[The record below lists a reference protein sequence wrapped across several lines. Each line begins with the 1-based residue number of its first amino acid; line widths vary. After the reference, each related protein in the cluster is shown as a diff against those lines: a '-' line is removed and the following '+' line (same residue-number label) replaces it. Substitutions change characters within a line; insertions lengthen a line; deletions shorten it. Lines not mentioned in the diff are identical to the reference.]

1 MRAAQQ
7 SRHRMSRR
15 TFLKALGVT
24 TGAWFFGRHLVY
36 SQQALTIGVVGGSG
50 SPLGQGI
57 LNGVQLA
64 ADELKFKVIVGDL
77 GSETDLERAR
87 TVFNDLISKGADA
100 VVGLSR
106 PDTIP
111 VLLVDIPRAK
121 KPFIITGTPWGG
133 TDQVVGNYA
142 NFKYIFRAGLVS
154 APVQTFDSGEFGREF
169 LIERLIK
176 EKILASNK
184 VALLGDTSKQSADFR
199 ASLLPRLARA
209 GLDVVGNLSDTQAG
223 ALLERLQKVNVPAAI
238 TAFFN
243 AKIGADFATGWSANK
258 IKVALFGWNEA
269 LLSDDLKGAA
279 AGYVVTDFAAE
290 AAKVGARTLNFYKN
304 YQARFNTRPVF
315 TAATSYDAVY
325 TLADALERARST
337 DADAL
342 IGALERA
349 RVSGV
354 VGLIRFYSV
363 EEQQRDPLKLAI
375 AHDQVYGMNRLGGA
389 GTAAAGFDG
398 VRPFY
403 TQLAPNGQRVVLY
416 PIEYA
421 TGSYVLPP
429 HFG

>member
-7 SRHRMSRR
+7 SRR

-24 TGAWFFGRHLVY
+24 TGAWFFGQPLV
-36 SQQALTIGVVGGSG
+36 SGQQTLTIGALGGSG

-64 ADELKFKVIVGDL
+64 ADELKFKVLVGDL
-77 GSETDLERAR
+77 GNETDPARAR
-87 TVFNDLISKGADA
+87 STFSDLMSKGADA
-100 VVGLSR
+100 IVGLSR
-106 PDTIP
+106 PETIP
-111 VLLVDIPRAK
+111 ALLLDIPRLK
-121 KPFIITGTPWGG
+121 KPFVITGTPLLG
-133 TDQVVGNYA
+133 TDQVAGNFA

-154 APVQTFDSGEFGREF
+154 ATAQAFDGGEFGREF
-169 LIERLIK
+169 LVGHLIK
-176 EKILASNK
+176 EKVLSSNK
-184 VALLGDTSKQSADFR
+184 VVLLGDAQSADFR
-199 ASLLPRLARA
+199 AALLPRLYRA
-209 GLDVVGNLSDTQAG
+209 GLDVVGNLSDAQAG
-223 ALLERLQKVNVPAAI
+223 ALVERLQKINVSAAI
-238 TAFFN
+238 TAFFD
-243 AKIGADFATGWSANK
+243 AKFGAEFATGWSANRV
-258 IKVALFGWNEA
+258 KVALFGWNEA
-269 LLSDDLKGAA
+269 LLYDDLKGAA

-290 AAKVGARTLNFYKN
+290 TAKVGAKTLNFYKN
-304 YQARFNTRPVF
+304 YQARFNARPVF

-325 TLADALERARST
+325 ALADALAQARST

-363 EEQQRDPLKLAI
+363 EEQQRDPLKLAV
-375 AHDQVYGMNRLGGA
+375 AHDQVYGMNRLGGVV
-389 GTAAAGFDG
+389 TAAVGFDG

-416 PIEYA
+416 PTEYA